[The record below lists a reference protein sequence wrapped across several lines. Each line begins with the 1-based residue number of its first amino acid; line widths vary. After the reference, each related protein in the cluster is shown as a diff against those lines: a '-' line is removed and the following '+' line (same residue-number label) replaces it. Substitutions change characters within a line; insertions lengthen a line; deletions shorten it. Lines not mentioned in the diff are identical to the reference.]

1 MQSFNIP
8 LKLSDIN
15 FDNIV
20 YKDIKSNSKKT
31 VVFLKYKDNNTLRN
45 LAIQTPSL
53 ININNP
59 IKNGNHWDLDV
70 PLNGKKTDKV
80 NEFITF
86 LNKLDQKVIYDARMN
101 SSKWFQNFETDEMN
115 YQEII
120 RTSDDKRFS
129 NGMVRVKLIKNED
142 FHTIVQLNNK
152 TNIGID
158 EIPKNSWIKMIIEIQ
173 AIWINKNGFG
183 IFLKPVL
190 ISFNPIEINKYRFI
204 EDSDDEVD
212 DVIDTENCVF
222 IASNHK
228 STNYKFN
235 DLVTSNLQMVNDS
248 LDIDTSNKFS
258 STSSSGKKLNSTA
271 SSSSDDEEKYN
282 NKDNINININNV
294 NI

>member
-1 MQSFNIP
+1 MQSFNTP

-20 YKDIKSNSKKT
+20 YKDIKSNQKKT
-31 VVFLKYKDNNTLRN
+31 VVFLKYKDNNNLRN

-59 IKNGNHWDLDV
+59 VKNGNHWDLDV

-80 NEFITF
+80 NEFTNF
-86 LNKLDQKVIYDARMN
+86 LNKLDQKVMYDARIN
-101 SSKWFQNFETDEMN
+101 SSRWFNNFDTEEMN
-115 YQEII
+115 YQEIT
-120 RTSDDKRFS
+120 RTSEDKRFS
-129 NGMVRVKLIKNED
+129 NGMIRIKLIKNAD

-152 TNIGID
+152 TNISID
-158 EIPKNSWIKMIIEIQ
+158 KIPKNSWVKMIIEIQ

-190 ISFNPIEINKYRFI
+190 ISFDPIEISKYKFI

-212 DVIDTENCVF
+212 DIIDTENCVF
-222 IASNHK
+222 IASNHSNFK
-228 STNYKFN
+228 SNE
-235 DLVTSNLQMVNDS
+235 LVTSNLQLVNDS
-248 LDIDTSNKFS
+248 LEVDTANKFS
-258 STSSSGKKLNSTA
+258 STSSSGKKL
-271 SSSSDDEEKYN
+271 SSSASTSSDEES
-282 NKDNINININNV
+282 NKLSNNINIANV

>member
-1 MQSFNIP
+1 MQSFNTP

-20 YKDIKSNSKKT
+20 YKDIKSNQKKT
-31 VVFLKYKDNNTLRN
+31 VVFLKYKDNNNLRN

-59 IKNGNHWDLDV
+59 VKNGNHWDLDV

-80 NEFITF
+80 NEFTNF
-86 LNKLDQKVIYDARMN
+86 LNKLDKKVMYDARIN
-101 SSKWFQNFETDEMN
+101 SSRWFNNFDTDEMN
-115 YQEII
+115 YQEIT
-120 RTSDDKRFS
+120 RTSEDKRFL
-129 NGMVRVKLIKNED
+129 NGMIRIKLIKNAD

-152 TNIGID
+152 TNISID
-158 EIPKNSWIKMIIEIQ
+158 KIPKNSWVKMIIEIQ

-190 ISFNPIEINKYRFI
+190 ISFDPIEISKYKFI

-212 DVIDTENCVF
+212 DIIDTENCVF
-222 IASNHK
+222 IASNQSNFK
-228 STNYKFN
+228 SNE
-235 DLVTSNLQMVNDS
+235 LETSNLQLVNDS
-248 LDIDTSNKFS
+248 LEVDTANKFS
-258 STSSSGKKLNSTA
+258 STSSSGKKL
-271 SSSSDDEEKYN
+271 SSSASTSSDEEIEKLSN
-282 NKDNINININNV
+282 NINISTV

>member
-1 MQSFNIP
+1 MQSFNTP

-20 YKDIKSNSKKT
+20 YKDIKSNTKKT
-31 VVFLKYKDNNTLRN
+31 VVFLKYKDNNNLRN

-59 IKNGNHWDLDV
+59 VKNGNHWDLDI

-80 NEFITF
+80 NEFTNF
-86 LNKLDQKVIYDARMN
+86 LNKLDQKVMYDARIN
-101 SSKWFQNFETDEMN
+101 SSRWFNNFDTEEMN
-115 YQEII
+115 YQEIT
-120 RTSDDKRFS
+120 RTSEDKRFS
-129 NGMVRVKLIKNED
+129 NGMIRIKLIKNAD

-152 TNIGID
+152 TNISID
-158 EIPKNSWIKMIIEIQ
+158 KIPKNSWVKMIIEIQ

-190 ISFNPIEINKYRFI
+190 ISFDPIEISKYKFI

-212 DVIDTENCVF
+212 DIIDTENCVF
-222 IASNHK
+222 IASNHSNFK
-228 STNYKFN
+228 SNE
-235 DLVTSNLQMVNDS
+235 LVTSNLQLVNDS
-248 LDIDTSNKFS
+248 LEVDTANKFS
-258 STSSSGKKLNSTA
+258 STSSSGKKLSSPAST
-271 SSSSDDEEKYN
+271 SSDEESEKLSN
-282 NKDNINININNV
+282 NINITNV

>member
-1 MQSFNIP
+1 MQSFNTP

-20 YKDIKSNSKKT
+20 YKDIKSNQKKT
-31 VVFLKYKDNNTLRN
+31 VVFLKYKDNNNLRN

-59 IKNGNHWDLDV
+59 VKNGNHWDLDV

-80 NEFITF
+80 NEFTNF
-86 LNKLDQKVIYDARMN
+86 LNKLDKKVMYDARIN
-101 SSKWFQNFETDEMN
+101 SSRWFNNFDTDEMN
-115 YQEII
+115 YQEIT
-120 RTSDDKRFS
+120 RTSEDKRFS
-129 NGMVRVKLIKNED
+129 NGMIRIKLIKNAD

-152 TNIGID
+152 TNISID
-158 EIPKNSWIKMIIEIQ
+158 KIPKNSWVKMIIEIQ

-190 ISFNPIEINKYRFI
+190 ISFDPIEISKYKFI

-212 DVIDTENCVF
+212 DIIDTENCVF
-222 IASNHK
+222 IASNQSNFK
-228 STNYKFN
+228 SNE
-235 DLVTSNLQMVNDS
+235 LETSNLQLVNDS
-248 LDIDTSNKFS
+248 LEVDTANKFS
-258 STSSSGKKLNSTA
+258 STSSSGKKL
-271 SSSSDDEEKYN
+271 SSSASTSSDEEIEKLSN
-282 NKDNINININNV
+282 NINISTV

>member
-1 MQSFNIP
+1 MQSFNTP

-20 YKDIKSNSKKT
+20 YKDIKSNTKKT
-31 VVFLKYKDNNTLRN
+31 VVFLKYKDNNNLRN

-59 IKNGNHWDLDV
+59 VKNGNHWDLDI

-80 NEFITF
+80 NEFTNF
-86 LNKLDQKVIYDARMN
+86 LNKLDQKVMYDARIN
-101 SSKWFQNFETDEMN
+101 SSRWFNNFDTEEMN
-115 YQEII
+115 YQEIT
-120 RTSDDKRFS
+120 RTSEDKRFS
-129 NGMVRVKLIKNED
+129 NGMIRIKLIKNAD

-152 TNIGID
+152 TNISID
-158 EIPKNSWIKMIIEIQ
+158 KIPKNSWVKMIIEIQ

-190 ISFNPIEINKYRFI
+190 ISFDPIEISKYKFI

-212 DVIDTENCVF
+212 DIIDTENCVF
-222 IASNHK
+222 IASNHSNFK
-228 STNYKFN
+228 SNE
-235 DLVTSNLQMVNDS
+235 LVTSNLQLVNDS
-248 LDIDTSNKFS
+248 LEVDTANKFS
-258 STSSSGKKLNSTA
+258 STSSSGKKLSSPAST
-271 SSSSDDEEKYN
+271 SSDEESEN
-282 NKDNINININNV
+282 LSNNINITNV